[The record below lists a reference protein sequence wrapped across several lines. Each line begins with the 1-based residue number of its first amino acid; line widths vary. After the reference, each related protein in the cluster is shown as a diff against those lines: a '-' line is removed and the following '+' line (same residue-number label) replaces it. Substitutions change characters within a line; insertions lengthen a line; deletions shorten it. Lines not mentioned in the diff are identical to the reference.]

1 MLRIILKQVSYWLLL
16 LPLAT
21 GSAARA
27 ESLQDQVL
35 RLEATIKTLTVQ
47 NAELIKENDNLRKQM
62 SRSISAKRAE
72 NVVVAGC
79 DVKAM
84 EKKVVYESNFATA
97 QHYSE
102 EWLKSNGERCT
113 DSQLQQIMQNLSSW
127 LANDYGMDTTKG
139 SRRIISFI
147 LQNR

>member
-1 MLRIILKQVSYWLLL
+1 MLRISHKQVSYWLLL
-16 LPLAT
+16 LLLI
-21 GSAARA
+21 SASGARA
-27 ESLQDQVL
+27 ESLQDEVL

-47 NAELIKENDNLRKQM
+47 NAELIKENENLRKQM
-62 SRSISAKRAE
+62 SKAISAKRE
-72 NVVVAGC
+72 GKKVVAGC

-97 QHYSE
+97 QRYSE

-127 LANDYGMDTTKG
+127 LANDIGIDTTKG
-139 SRRIISFI
+139 SRRIIRFI